1 MFALS
6 NTPGPFSH
14 SFPKTQSG
22 PGGSRVRDFSQVL
35 SSEQV
40 PVPDP
45 CRDALVG
52 LWVSG
57 PGEFR
62 VLPVQTA
69 SVGLSVEPGTDLC
82 HIQGK

>member
-1 MFALS
+1 M
-6 NTPGPFSH
+6 
-14 SFPKTQSG
+14 
-22 PGGSRVRDFSQVL
+22 
-35 SSEQV
+35 
-40 PVPDP
+40 PDP